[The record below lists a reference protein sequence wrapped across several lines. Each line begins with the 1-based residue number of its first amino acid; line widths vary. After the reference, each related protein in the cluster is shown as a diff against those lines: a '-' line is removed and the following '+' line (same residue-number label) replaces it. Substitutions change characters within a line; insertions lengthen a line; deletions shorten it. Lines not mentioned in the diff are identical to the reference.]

1 MLLLRESGLF
11 PSCPEP
17 PFLLVVSLFL
27 VADPWKLLLTLK
39 LATREGGSRAGGRG
53 YLTLPPLYTP
63 SLPFSLSSDLTG
75 PPLNTPSLL
84 QVKDV
89 ITAWLGLCWVIP
101 QRNVLPWTLGPGP
114 VCSLAAVCAA
124 DQAWLPLAPSQAHLS
139 VPVCPSRPLWAP
151 EEPLSRASSPYPFTR
166 NTAKPGGCGGE
177 RG

>member
-124 DQAWLPLAPSQAHLS
+124 DQAWPLLAPSQAHLS
-139 VPVCPSRPLWAP
+139 VPFWAEPALSLPSSVGTR
-151 EEPLSRASSPYPFTR
+151 RATQ
-166 NTAKPGGCGGE
+166 
-177 RG
+177 